1 MKPLFDV
8 QHLAYLFHHLT
19 CEVCALVRFN
29 LDWCSPE
36 WEDLVR
42 YYSCHCVCTV
52 IAGGNRFDSGP
63 MKSNWSNSQGPL
75 GGSGLH
81 SFVRPG

>member
-8 QHLAYLFHHLT
+8 HHLAYLFHHLT

-36 WEDLVR
+36 LEDLVR

-52 IAGGNRFDSGP
+52 IAGGNRFDPFG
-63 MKSNWSNSQGPL
+63 K
-75 GGSGLH
+75 
-81 SFVRPG
+81 FVNCHKAIMIPPFGTR